1 MKGTGGKRREKGRA
15 GERGGKEGEWN
26 EEMVGILSTSQA
38 VLPAIIISTSI
49 QFHQAR
55 LNLTVG

>member
-26 EEMVGILSTSQA
+26 EEMVGILSTPLA
-38 VLPAIIISTSI
+38 VLPPNHYHFDPIPPSS
-49 QFHQAR
+49 
-55 LNLTVG
+55 V